1 MNDKSIRTNSAAF
14 GLVKML
20 FLVSLIFLQLQ
31 MMVDA
36 GGEFFLIVGDKD
48 EGLVVTFGKSLNDL
62 LYELAVGGVETMKG
76 FVENQQ
82 LGVFHEGAGKE
93 HQALLTAGKLQEG
106 ALLGAFNTEY
116 PHPETAFLIVFFGG
130 VDVQAYGVFQTAG
143 HNLDGWDVTVVGAMH
158 LGRDIADVFFDVPDA
173 LS

>member
-1 MNDKSIRTNSAAF
+1 
-14 GLVKML
+14 
-20 FLVSLIFLQLQ
+20 
-31 MMVDA
+31 MVDA
-36 GGEFFLIVGDKD
+36 SRESFLVVGDED
-48 EGLVVTFGKSLNDL
+48 EGFVGALGKGLNDL
-62 LYELAVGGVETMKG
+62 FYELAVGGVETMKG

-93 HQALLTAGKLQEG
+93 HKALLTAGKLQEG

-116 PHPETAFLIVFFGG
+116 PHPETAFLIVFLRG
-130 VDVQAYGVFQTAG
+130 VDVQTYGVFQAAG

-158 LGRDIADVFFDVPDA
+158 FGRDIADMFFDVPDA